1 MHETIDDLAN
11 DYVAKLCEL
20 SPLFASE
27 TGLRETG
34 DIDDFSP
41 EAAAA
46 FADLRRS
53 ALAELDALS
62 PRGDSEA
69 VTKAAM
75 VERLTAEQALHEAGE
90 DIAVINPITSPVQA
104 IRDSFDLMDT
114 SSEEGWQLVEERV
127 AAIPAALASYRRA
140 IARRA
145 EVGPDIPARQVARLR
160 EQVDAIVSFSGT
172 LDDLAARREGMDVA
186 DAKQAFAELSEAL
199 AEVPTTERD
208 GVGSERYPA
217 HLSYF
222 LGAKV
227 DIDETFAWAEEELA
241 KVVAEQEETARKLYG
256 PGVGVREAMDRLNRD
271 PERMI
276 RGTDAL
282 KEWMQATADDAMS
295 GMLEHFDIPQ
305 RLQTI
310 EAMVIT
316 PGTGGIYYTGPSQDF
331 SRPGRMWWSVPEGVE
346 QFNTWLEKTTVYHEG
361 VPGHHL
367 QIGLAIHLAE
377 TLNDWRRFACFVSG
391 HAEGWALYA
400 ERLMA
405 ELGYL
410 DDPGDYLGM
419 LDSQR
424 LRITRVLVDIGAHT
438 RGWSYEQAWKML
450 TENVAMDHSFLRFE
464 LDRYLG
470 WPGQA
475 PSYKIGQRLWENE
488 RDAALERGE
497 SLKEF
502 HARALSLGTLGLDV
516 LHEALSR

>member
-1 MHETIDDLAN
+1 MHDTIDDLAN

-27 TGLRETG
+27 TGLKDTG
-34 DIDDFSP
+34 DLDDFSP
-41 EAAAA
+41 EGAQAH
-46 FADLRRS
+46 ADLRRK
-53 ALAELDALS
+53 ALAELEALR
-62 PRGDSEA
+62 PRGDSET

-75 VERLTAEQALHEAGE
+75 IERLTAEQALHEAGE
-90 DIAVINPITSPVQA
+90 DIGVINPISSPIQA

-114 SSEEGWQLVEERV
+114 SCEEGWQLIEQRV
-127 AAIPAALASYRRA
+127 AQIPQALASYRRA
-140 IARRA
+140 IAHRVA
-145 EVGPDIPARQVARLR
+145 CGPQIPARQVARLR
-160 EQVDAIVSFSGT
+160 AEIAAITHPTGT
-172 LDDLAARREGMDVA
+172 LDDLAARREGLDVA
-186 DAKQAFAELSEAL
+186 KAKQAFAELSDVL
-199 AEVPTTERD
+199 AEVPTTTVD
-208 GVGSERYPA
+208 GVGPERYPA
-217 HLSYF
+217 HLAYF
-222 LGAKV
+222 LGAEV
-227 DIDETFAWAEEELA
+227 DIDETFVWAEEELA
-241 KVVAEQEETARKLYG
+241 RVIAEQEETVGKLYG
-256 PGVGVREAMDRLNRD
+256 PGVTVREAMDRLNRD
-271 PERMI
+271 PKRMI
-276 RGTDAL
+276 HGTDAL
-282 KEWMQATADDAMS
+282 REWMQETADDAMS

-346 QFNTWLEKTTVYHEG
+346 HFNTWLEKTTVYHEG

-367 QIGLAIHLAE
+367 QIGLAIHLADQ
-377 TLNDWRRFACFVSG
+377 LNDWRRFACFVSG

-410 DDPGDYLGM
+410 EDPGDYLGM

-438 RGWSYEQAWKML
+438 RGWSYEQAWQML
-450 TENVAMDHSFLRFE
+450 TENVAMDRNFLRFE

-470 WPGQA
+470 WPGQS

-488 RDAALERGE
+488 RTEALGRGE
-497 SLKEF
+497 SLREF